1 MSKNYLFILLSLLI
15 LSCGN
20 EAVEQNQRNVEK
32 QPWDTVLAEA
42 RGQQLTMVMWQGDP
56 NINAYMKNYVAPT
69 LMKEYGV
76 QLSLAGGQ
84 GNEVVQVLTAEI
96 QAGKQVSDIDLMWIN
111 GETYYQLRQIK
122 ALYGPFVER
131 LPNAKLIDWENPMIA
146 QDFQQPVDGMECPW
160 GNVQQALIYN
170 TDLMEEPPRNL
181 DQLEAYLKEHPGTF
195 TIPEHF
201 TGTTLLKAFL
211 IALAKQDGVSLMG
224 EFDAALYEKYS
235 ALLWERLGAMKP
247 YFWNKGESYPKRLAQ
262 MHQLF
267 SDGELHFTMSNN
279 DKEVDNKILNGQ
291 LPATA
296 KAYLLEDGTI
306 QNSHYIG
313 ISKRSAK
320 LAAAMVVCNFLISPA
335 AQLKKQDAKVWGD
348 GTVLDV
354 AKLSEEMQMR
364 FKALEGKSQGLKR
377 SEIAD
382 KALMEPA
389 GEYMIR
395 LERDFR
401 KFMVE

>member
-1 MSKNYLFILLSLLI
+1 MSKTYLFILLSLFI

-20 EAVEQNQRNVEK
+20 EAQEEPLLSKEK
-32 QPWDTVLAEA
+32 QPWDSILAEA

-69 LMKEYGV
+69 LMKDYGV

-84 GNEVVQVLTAEI
+84 GNEIVQVLMAEM

-111 GETYYQLRQIK
+111 GETYYQLKQIK
-122 ALYGPFVER
+122 GLYGPFVDR
-131 LPNAKLIDWENPMIA
+131 LPNAQLIDWENPMIA

-170 TDLMEEPPRNL
+170 TDLMEDPPKSL
-181 DQLEAYLKEHPGTF
+181 DELEAYLKAYPGTF

-211 IALAKQDGVSLMG
+211 ISLAKNDGVSLMG
-224 EFDAALYEKYS
+224 EFDEALYKKYS
-235 ALLWERLGAMKP
+235 AELWERLGTMRP
-247 YFWNKGESYPKRLAQ
+247 YFWNKGQSFPKRLAQ

-267 SDGELHFTMSNN
+267 SDTELHFTMSNN

-291 LPATA
+291 LPKTA
-296 KAYLLEDGTI
+296 KAYVLESGTI
-306 QNSHYIG
+306 QNSHYLG

-320 LAAAMVVCNFLISPA
+320 KAAAMVVCNFLISPE

-354 AKLSEEMQMR
+354 SKLSEEMQMR

-377 SEIAD
+377 AEIAD

-389 GEYMIR
+389 AEYMIR

-401 KFMVE
+401 EFMVN